1 MGAVLP
7 IARRLELL
15 QWASRHGAWIIE
27 DDYGGEFRYGQRPI
41 DALQSMDTD
50 SRVIYAGSFSK
61 ALSPQLRLGYLVL
74 PRELR
79 RVFGEAKRLT
89 DRHSARWEQNVLAA
103 LIEEGAYERHVRRL
117 RRENEKRRKALLM
130 AVEEQLA
137 GRGQLI
143 GTAAGLHG
151 VLMLPALS
159 ARDEPAL
166 QAAALARGLGV
177 YPLSPLFAE
186 PETRTRR
193 RPAGLILGY
202 AGLTVPEIHEGVGIL
217 AAVIR
222 QCLALPPTR

>member
-1 MGAVLP
+1 
-7 IARRLELL
+7 
-15 QWASRHGAWIIE
+15 
-27 DDYGGEFRYGQRPI
+27 
-41 DALQSMDTD
+41 MDTD

-61 ALSPQLRLGYLVL
+61 ALSPQFRLGYLVL

-159 ARDEPAL
+159 AGTNRRCRRPRWRVG
-166 QAAALARGLGV
+166 LASIHCRRCL
-177 YPLSPLFAE
+177 PNLRA
-186 PETRTRR
+186 RTRR